1 MRVDYMSSI
10 PGVPPWLRATELE
23 HFMSTPA
30 INLLVT
36 RKSGSTMR
44 RRDCEAETAVAVL
57 SGTQH
62 CSLVWRFPCRP
73 STIEHRPNRGQISGR
88 AVCFTRSQC
97 IQTLSSVDHATVETD
112 FSTAALSTPDLRI
125 TDFTTAVLL

>member
-57 SGTQH
+57 SGTVRRH
-62 CSLVWRFPCRP
+62 
-73 STIEHRPNRGQISGR
+73 
-88 AVCFTRSQC
+88 
-97 IQTLSSVDHATVETD
+97 
-112 FSTAALSTPDLRI
+112 PDL
-125 TDFTTAVLL
+125 LHQ